1 MLMRLSAPVA
11 PVTSAAPVPRA
22 RPLTI
27 DAREIW
33 DGDPQHRSRAPRI
46 EALPS
51 AERTVVP
58 RSANVALQAYR
69 DCDATPL
76 EPLLREVYA

>member
-1 MLMRLSAPVA
+1 MLMRLSGPAA
-11 PVTSAAPVPRA
+11 SVTSVVPVSRA

-33 DGDPQHRSRAPRI
+33 DGDPQHRSREPRI
-46 EALPS
+46 EAF
-51 AERTVVP
+51 ATTDRIVVP
-58 RSANVALQAYR
+58 RSANVAIQAYR

-76 EPLLREVYA
+76 EPLLQDVYA

>member
-1 MLMRLSAPVA
+1 MLMRLSGPAASVN
-11 PVTSAAPVPRA
+11 PVTPVPRA

-33 DGDPQHRSRAPRI
+33 DGDPQRRSREPWI
-46 EALPS
+46 EAFTGADRP
-51 AERTVVP
+51 VVP
-58 RSANVALQAYR
+58 RSANLAIQAYR

-76 EPLLREVYA
+76 APLLQGVYA